1 MIMELLN
8 VFKSYFFLSST
19 FKAPPVRRHY
29 QLRAGPGS
37 WVTCTGALLDPTH
50 VLTAGHC
57 VNQSRSYRS
66 FNFGIVTR

>member
-8 VFKSYFFLSST
+8 VFKSYFFLH
-19 FKAPPVRRHY
+19 FPAPTVRRHY

-57 VNQSRSYRS
+57 VNQSRC
-66 FNFGIVTR
+66 